1 MTGGGQF
8 PFGGG
13 RIAATF
19 TASSHG
25 PEHTEKA
32 TTMSSHTTPC
42 RSIGRLVTLAAAILL
57 ASTAARAQDNTIYI
71 GMNGG
76 DMERSYTKYVFPA
89 FERIHGVK
97 VVVVPG
103 TSSDILAKVQ
113 ASKERPPV
121 HVMFLDDGVMMRAI
135 KLGLCQKL
143 TDTAALADLYP
154 SARMVGDMAAGVN
167 VGMTGIAY
175 NKKMFDEKKWP
186 APTSWMDLAD
196 PKFKGKVVFQSMPAS
211 SFGLH
216 GFLMFNRIQGGTEK
230 NVDPGFS
237 KWASTIG
244 PNVLEYIPSSA
255 KLSEMV
261 QNGEAAIFPLTPTGV
276 ATQKARGVPMEY
288 AQPKEGSVLLMV
300 AECVTANN
308 SNPAMAQKL
317 AAFLLTPQ
325 AQAAALEFGNQI
337 PSNQK
342 TQPGS
347 PAAQATVDRFKG
359 YMKTVITL
367 DWESVNQLRPEWNAR
382 WNKTVER

>member
-1 MTGGGQF
+1 MSRFIPT
-8 PFGGG
+8 
-13 RIAATF
+13 ATLL
-19 TASSHG
+19 ALS
-25 PEHTEKA
+25 
-32 TTMSSHTTPC
+32 
-42 RSIGRLVTLAAAILL
+42 TLAAAAL
-57 ASTAARAQDNTIYI
+57 AQDKTLYI

-113 ASKERPPV
+113 ASKEKPPV

-135 KLGLCQKL
+135 KLGLCQKMADSPVL
-143 TDTAALADLYP
+143 KDLYP
-154 SARMVGDMAAGVN
+154 SARMADGMAAGVN

-175 NKKMFDEKKWP
+175 NKKLFDEKKWP
-186 APTSWMDLAD
+186 APTSWLDLAD
-196 PKFKGKVVFQSMPAS
+196 PKFKGKVVVQSLPSS

-216 GFLMFNRIQGGTEK
+216 AFLMFNRTQGGSEK

-237 KWASTIG
+237 KWGSTIG

-308 SNPAMAQKL
+308 DNAAMAQKL
-317 AAFLLTPQ
+317 AEFLLTPQ

-337 PSNQK
+337 PSNLK
-342 TQPGS
+342 TQPS
-347 PAAQATVDRFKG
+347 TPAAQATVDRFKG

-367 DWESVNQLRPEWNAR
+367 DWDSVNQLRPEWNTR
-382 WNKTVER
+382 WNKTIER

>member
-1 MTGGGQF
+1 MT
-8 PFGGG
+8 P
-13 RIAATF
+13 T
-19 TASSHG
+19 
-25 PEHTEKA
+25 
-32 TTMSSHTTPC
+32 
-42 RSIGRLVTLAAAILL
+42 RLPLTLLAAA
-57 ASTAARAQDNTIYI
+57 AATLFAAAAAQAQDGKTIYI

-76 DMERSYTKYVFPA
+76 DMERSYSKYVFPA
-89 FERIHGVK
+89 FEKIHGVK

-113 ASKERPPV
+113 ASKEKPPV

-135 KLGLCQKL
+135 KMGLCQKM
-143 TDTAALADLYP
+143 TDSPVMKDLYP
-154 SARMVGDMAAGVN
+154 AAHLGNGMAAGVN
-167 VGMTGIAY
+167 VGMTGIGY
-175 NKKMFDEKKWP
+175 NKKMFDEKKWAP
-186 APTSWMDLAD
+186 PTSWMDFAD
-196 PKFKGKVVFQSMPAS
+196 PKYKGKVVFQSMPAS

-237 KWASTIG
+237 KWSSTIG

-261 QNGEAAIFPLTPTGV
+261 QTGEAAIFPLTPTGV

-308 SNPAMAQKL
+308 DNPAMAQKL
-317 AAFLLTPQ
+317 AEFLLTPQ
-325 AQAAALEFGNQI
+325 AQSAALEFGNQI
-337 PSNQK
+337 PSNLK
-342 TQPGS
+342 TQPS
-347 PAAQATVDRFKG
+347 TPAAQATVERFKG
-359 YMKTVITL
+359 YMKTVNTL
-367 DWESVNQLRPEWNAR
+367 DWDAVNTLRPEWNTR

>member
-1 MTGGGQF
+1 MTL
-8 PFGGG
+8 P
-13 RIAATF
+13 
-19 TASSHG
+19 
-25 PEHTEKA
+25 
-32 TTMSSHTTPC
+32 
-42 RSIGRLVTLAAAILL
+42 RLSTLALSALAVL
-57 ASTAARAQDNTIYI
+57 ASGAALAQQKTIYI

-76 DMERSYTKYVFPA
+76 DMERSYTRYVFPA
-89 FERIHGVK
+89 FERIHNAK

-113 ASKERPPV
+113 ASKEKPPV

-135 KLGLCQKL
+135 KIGLCQKMADSPVL
-143 TDTAALADLYP
+143 KDLYP
-154 SARMVGDMAAGVN
+154 SARMAGSMAAGVN
-167 VGMTGIAY
+167 VGMTGIGY

-186 APTSWMDLAD
+186 APTSWLDFAD
-196 PKFKGKVVFQSMPAS
+196 PKFKGKVVFQSMPSS

-216 GFLMFNRIQGGTEK
+216 GFLMFNRTQGGSEK
-230 NVDPGFS
+230 NVDPGFA
-237 KWASTIG
+237 KWGSTIG

-276 ATQKARGVPMEY
+276 AMQKACGIPMEY

-308 SNPAMAQKL
+308 DSPQLAQKL
-317 AAFLLTPQ
+317 AEFLLTPE

-337 PSNQK
+337 PSNVK
-342 TQPGS
+342 TKVSSAQ
-347 PAAQATVDRFKG
+347 AQATVDRFQG

-367 DWESVNQLRPEWNAR
+367 DWDSVNALRPEWNTR
-382 WNKTVER
+382 WNKQIEK

>member
-1 MTGGGQF
+1 MAKPTLHLTLLG
-8 PFGGG
+8 
-13 RIAATF
+13 AALL
-19 TASSHG
+19 A
-25 PEHTEKA
+25 
-32 TTMSSHTTPC
+32 C
-42 RSIGRLVTLAAAILL
+42 TLAH
-57 ASTAARAQDNTIYI
+57 AQDKTLYI

-89 FERIHGVK
+89 FEKIHGVK

-113 ASKERPPV
+113 ASKEKPPV

-135 KLGLCQKL
+135 KMGLCQKL
-143 TDTAALADLYP
+143 ADAPSLKDLYP
-154 SARMVGDMAAGVN
+154 SARMAGDMAAGVN
-167 VGMTGIAY
+167 VGMTGIGY

-186 APTSWMDLAD
+186 APTSWMDFAD
-196 PKFKGKVVFQSMPAS
+196 AKFKGKVVFQSMPAS

-216 GFLMFNRIQGGTEK
+216 GFLMFNRIQGGSEK
-230 NVDPGFS
+230 NVDPGFT
-237 KWASTIG
+237 KWSSTIG

-261 QNGEAAIFPLTPTGV
+261 QTGEAAIFPLTPTAV

-308 SNPAMAQKL
+308 GNPALAQKL
-317 AAFLLTPQ
+317 AEFLLTPQ
-325 AQAAALEFGNQI
+325 AQSAALEFGNQI
-337 PSNQK
+337 PSNLK
-342 TQPGS
+342 TQPS
-347 PAAQATVDRFKG
+347 NPTAQATVERFKD
-359 YMKTVITL
+359 YMKTVNTL
-367 DWESVNQLRPEWNAR
+367 DWDAVNTLRPEWNTR

>member
-1 MTGGGQF
+1 MKPT
-8 PFGGG
+8 
-13 RIAATF
+13 RAAATLL
-19 TASSHG
+19 ALS
-25 PEHTEKA
+25 
-32 TTMSSHTTPC
+32 
-42 RSIGRLVTLAAAILL
+42 TLAL
-57 ASTAARAQDNTIYI
+57 ATSALAQTKTIYI

-89 FERIHGVK
+89 FERIHNAK

-113 ASKERPPV
+113 ASKEKPPV

-143 TDTAALADLYP
+143 ADSPVLKDLYP
-154 SARMVGDMAAGVN
+154 AARMADGMAAGVN
-167 VGMTGIAY
+167 VGMTGIGY
-175 NKKMFDEKKWP
+175 NKKMFDQNKWP
-186 APTSWMDLAD
+186 APTSWLDFAD
-196 PKFKGKVVFQSMPAS
+196 PKFKGKVVFQSMPSS

-216 GFLMFNRIQGGTEK
+216 GFLMFNRTQGGSDK
-230 NVDPGFS
+230 NVDPGFA
-237 KWASTIG
+237 KWRSTIG

-300 AECVTANN
+300 AECVTKNN
-308 SNPAMAQKL
+308 DSPALAQKL
-317 AAFLLTPQ
+317 AEFLLTPQ

-342 TQPGS
+342 TQVAS
-347 PAAQATVDRFKG
+347 AAAQATVDKFQG

-367 DWESVNQLRPEWNAR
+367 DWESVNAQRPEWNTR

>member
-1 MTGGGQF
+1 MT
-8 PFGGG
+8 PLH
-13 RIAATF
+13 R
-19 TASSHG
+19 
-25 PEHTEKA
+25 
-32 TTMSSHTTPC
+32 
-42 RSIGRLVTLAAAILL
+42 LAAASITLL
-57 ASTAARAQDNTIYI
+57 LVTAANAQDKTLYI

-121 HVMFLDDGVMMRAI
+121 HVMFLDDGVMVRAV
-135 KLGLCQKL
+135 KLGLCSKL
-143 TDTAALADLYP
+143 NDSAALQDLYP
-154 SARMVGDMAAGVN
+154 AARMAGGMSAGVN
-167 VGMTGIAY
+167 VGMTGIGY
-175 NKKMFDEKKWP
+175 NKKMFDEKKWA
-186 APTSWMDLAD
+186 APTSWLDFAD
-196 PKFKGKVVFQSMPAS
+196 PKYKGKVVFQSLPSS

-216 GFLMFNRIQGGTEK
+216 GFLMFNRTQGGRDD
-230 NVDPGFS
+230 NVEPGFA
-237 KWASTIG
+237 KWSSTIG

-261 QNGEAAIFPLTPTGV
+261 QTGEAAIFPLTPTSV
-276 ATQKARGVPMEY
+276 ATQKARGIPMEY

-308 SNPAMAQKL
+308 DNPVLAQKL
-317 AAFLLTPQ
+317 AEFLLTPQ

-337 PSNQK
+337 PSNLK
-342 TQPGS
+342 TQPGT

-359 YMKTVITL
+359 YMKTVIKL
-367 DWESVNQLRPEWNAR
+367 DWDAINQRRPDWNSR
-382 WNKTVER
+382 WNKTIER

>member
-1 MTGGGQF
+1 M
-8 PFGGG
+8 P
-13 RIAATF
+13 
-19 TASSHG
+19 
-25 PEHTEKA
+25 
-32 TTMSSHTTPC
+32 TPK
-42 RSIGRLVTLAAAILL
+42 RTLASLCALVALMGAGSAL
-57 ASTAARAQDNTIYI
+57 AQDKTLYI

-113 ASKERPPV
+113 ASKEKPPV
-121 HVMFLDDGVMMRAI
+121 HVMFLDDGVMMRAV
-135 KLGLCQKL
+135 KMGLCEKL
-143 TDTAALADLYP
+143 ADSPVLKDLYP
-154 SARMVGDMAAGVN
+154 SARMAGGMAAGVN
-167 VGMTGIAY
+167 VGMTGIGY
-175 NKKMFDEKKWP
+175 NKKLFDQNKWP
-186 APTSWMDLAD
+186 APTSWLDFAD
-196 PKFKGKVVFQSMPAS
+196 PKFKGKVVFQSLPSS

-216 GFLMFNRIQGGTEK
+216 GFLMFNRTQGGTEK
-230 NVDPGFS
+230 NVDPGFA
-237 KWASTIG
+237 KWRSTIG

-300 AECVTANN
+300 AQCVTKGND
-308 SNPAMAQKL
+308 NPAMAQKL
-317 AAFLLTPQ
+317 AEFLLTPQ

-342 TQPGS
+342 TEPGT
-347 PAAQATVDRFKG
+347 PAARETVERFKG
-359 YMKTVITL
+359 YMKTVVTL
-367 DWESVNQLRPEWNAR
+367 DWESINQLRPEWNTR

>member
-1 MTGGGQF
+1 MTRLTLG
-8 PFGGG
+8 PTLV
-13 RIAATF
+13 AA
-19 TASSHG
+19 S
-25 PEHTEKA
+25 
-32 TTMSSHTTPC
+32 
-42 RSIGRLVTLAAAILL
+42 LL
-57 ASTAARAQDNTIYI
+57 AIPTAHAQDKTLYI

-89 FERIHGVK
+89 FEKIHGVK

-113 ASKERPPV
+113 ASKEKPPV
-121 HVMFLDDGVMMRAI
+121 HVMFLDDGVMLRAI

-143 TDTAALADLYP
+143 ADSPMLKDLYP
-154 SARMVGDMAAGVN
+154 AARMAGGMAAGVN
-167 VGMTGIAY
+167 VGMTGIGY

-186 APTSWMDLAD
+186 APTSWMDFAD

-216 GFLMFNRIQGGTEK
+216 GFLMFNRIQGGSET
-230 NVDPGFS
+230 NVDPGFA

-261 QNGEAAIFPLTPTGV
+261 QTGEAAIFPLTPTGV
-276 ATQKARGVPMEY
+276 ATQKARGIPMEY

-308 SNPAMAQKL
+308 DNPALAQKL
-317 AAFLLTPQ
+317 AEFLLTPQ
-325 AQAAALEFGNQI
+325 AQSAALEFGNQI
-337 PSNQK
+337 PSNLK
-342 TQPGS
+342 TQPS
-347 PAAQATVDRFKG
+347 SAAAQATVERFKG
-359 YMKTVITL
+359 YMKNVNTL
-367 DWESVNQLRPEWNAR
+367 DWEAVNTLRPQWNTR
-382 WNKTVER
+382 WNKTIER

>member
-1 MTGGGQF
+1 MSLPAS
-8 PFGGG
+8 PF
-13 RIAATF
+13 
-19 TASSHG
+19 
-25 PEHTEKA
+25 
-32 TTMSSHTTPC
+32 
-42 RSIGRLVTLAAAILL
+42 RLSALGLALLAAG
-57 ASTAARAQDNTIYI
+57 AAAQAQTKTLYI

-113 ASKERPPV
+113 ASKEKPPV

-135 KLGLCQKL
+135 KLGLCQKMADSPVL
-143 TDTAALADLYP
+143 KDLYP
-154 SARMVGDMAAGVN
+154 SARMAGGMAAGVN
-167 VGMTGIAY
+167 VGMTGIGY
-175 NKKMFDEKKWP
+175 NKKMFDANKWP
-186 APTSWMDLAD
+186 APTSWMDFAD
-196 PKFKGKVVFQSMPAS
+196 PKFKGKVVFQSMPSS

-216 GFLMFNRIQGGTEK
+216 GFLMFNRIQGGSEK
-230 NVDPGFS
+230 NVEPGFA
-237 KWASTIG
+237 KWKSTIG

-261 QNGEAAIFPLTPTGV
+261 QTGDAAIFPLTPTSV
-276 ATQKARGVPMEY
+276 AVQKAKGIPMEY

-308 SNPAMAQKL
+308 DSPELAQKL
-317 AAFLLTPQ
+317 AEFLLTPQ
-325 AQAAALEFGNQI
+325 AQAAALEFGSQI

-342 TQPGS
+342 TQVS
-347 PAAQATVDRFKG
+347 SAQAQATVERFKG

-367 DWESVNQLRPEWNAR
+367 DWDTINQVRPEWNTR
-382 WNKTVER
+382 WNKSVER